1 MTNALLI
8 IGGLI
13 FLLLGLLHGI
23 FTIADISRPRRL
35 VPMNLNL
42 IEEMA
47 MAGVRLARGRTNM
60 WDAWLG
66 FNISHGLGAIL
77 FGAACAGTGIFLHS
91 LHLPKSALLIPVAV
105 GSIYFVLAIRF
116 WFRIPAIGI
125 AIGTGCFLMGWLFY

>member
-13 FLLLGLLHGI
+13 FSVLGLLHGI

-47 MAGVRLARGRTNM
+47 KTGVSLARGRTNM

-66 FNISHGLGAIL
+66 FNISHSLGVIL
-77 FGAACAGTGIFLHS
+77 FGAACAGAGIFLHL
-91 LHLPKSALLIPVAV
+91 LHLPKSALLIPAAV
-105 GSIYFVLAIRF
+105 GCIYFLLAIRF